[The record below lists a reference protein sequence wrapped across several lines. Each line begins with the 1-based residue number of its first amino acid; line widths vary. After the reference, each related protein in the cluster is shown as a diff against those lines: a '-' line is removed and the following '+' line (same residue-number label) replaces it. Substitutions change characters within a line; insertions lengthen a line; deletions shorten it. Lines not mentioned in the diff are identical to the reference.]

1 VLLGAAFG
9 SPSARLVLSVM
20 SVADLFAIIQ
30 PLHQSL
36 DYHLERHNVLSSNVA
51 HVDTPGYVPRD
62 LARVDTTGFAGELRV
77 AIEKTQPGHLTAY
90 GPGASAGRVFEDPTA
105 GAGADKNSVSLDR
118 EASKVAAN
126 HVRYDVV
133 TTLVT
138 AELAQ
143 LAFAASD
150 GKG

>member
-1 VLLGAAFG
+1 
-9 SPSARLVLSVM
+9 
-20 SVADLFAIIQ
+20 VADLFGFIQ
-30 PLHQSL
+30 PLHASL
-36 DYHLERHNVLSSNVA
+36 DYHLERHNILASNVA
-51 HVDTPGYVPRD
+51 HIDTPGYVPRD
-62 LARVDTTGFAGELRV
+62 LARVPELPGFAGQLRV

-105 GAGADKNSVSLDR
+105 GGGADKNFVSLDR
-118 EASKVAAN
+118 EAAKVAAN

-133 TTLVT
+133 STLVT

-143 LAFAASD
+143 LTFAAND

>member
-1 VLLGAAFG
+1 
-9 SPSARLVLSVM
+9 
-20 SVADLFAIIQ
+20 
-30 PLHQSL
+30 
-36 DYHLERHNVLSSNVA
+36 VLSSNVA

-62 LARVDTTGFAGELRV
+62 LARVEPAGFAGELRV

-118 EASKVAAN
+118 EAAKVAAN

-143 LAFAASD
+143 LAFAAND